1 LECGFGFQIARF
13 IQDVEMNVLNQLRRK
28 SMKWIKHLLVLA
40 IALCST
46 ASLSKAQAT
55 IQFLG
60 GGSSAL
66 FLELGQAAQSSAS
79 TATPCVWTQASSAT
93 ILARDDRTSPATDE
107 KGNYWVTWGKGSGTC
122 AAPAG
127 AFNIYS
133 YQQLDSVVG
142 DKCYFLASA
151 AGSGC
156 IQVLTVAAGT
166 AGGNLLGT
174 GFGPDT
180 PIPAAVIS
188 AINGKRY
195 FVVGTDIR
203 PEDAKFASKR
213 MFTTCGTT
221 LTREPFG
228 TGTYATVGLGY
239 QTSTTGVGL
248 TVKSFFS
255 AKLFN
260 VIDFNIS
267 GTDPITAKP
276 VRTFVVNVVGAQ
288 PIVVAVSPAG
298 GTGIGAAT
306 DISTESLA
314 EFLDGTSG
322 LATDIDG
329 PTAADAVT
337 VLVREPLS
345 GTYNTMEYSV
355 PNTVQFRTSQDAN
368 NCLGASVNSNPLDVA
383 SANGKVA
390 GAARKRVIG
399 TGEMVAEL
407 QSASTST
414 LGYFFWSAGNA
425 AKFTSTNG
433 KYLTVNGVDPLVN
446 SYSETNGV
454 LPATAAE
461 LANVTFNNLNAG
473 DYPIWSA
480 LRLVSTSPT
489 PVGVTNLI
497 AGAQTLN
504 STQHDFITLTN
515 LKTWHSHFTIGSI
528 GISAAANGAT
538 IHTVNDLCSGGN
550 AEAGGDAGGANINKT
565 KNSDFCADFGSKTGV
580 INKNN

>member
-1 LECGFGFQIARF
+1 
-13 IQDVEMNVLNQLRRK
+13 
-28 SMKWIKHLLVLA
+28 MKWIKYLLVLTFVV
-40 IALCST
+40 CST
-46 ASLSKAQAT
+46 ASNSKAQAT
-55 IQFLG
+55 VQFLG

-79 TATPCVWTQASSAT
+79 TGTPCVWTQSSSAS
-93 ILARDDRTSPATDE
+93 ILARDDRTNPATDE
-107 KGNYWVTWGKGSGTC
+107 KGNYWVTWGKGTGTC

-127 AFNIYS
+127 AFNVYS
-133 YQQLDSVVG
+133 YEQLDSVVG
-142 DKCYFLASA
+142 DKCYFLTSTS
-151 AGSGC
+151 GLSGC
-156 IQVLTVAAGT
+156 IQVLTVAAST
-166 AGGNLLGT
+166 AGANLLGA

-180 PIPAAVIS
+180 PIPASVIS
-188 AINGKRY
+188 AVNGKRY

-228 TGTYATVGLGY
+228 TSTYATAGLGY
-239 QTSTTGVGL
+239 QTSTTGVGS

-267 GTDPITAKP
+267 GTDPITAKA
-276 VRTFVVNVVGAQ
+276 VRTYVVNTVGAQ
-288 PIVVAVSPAG
+288 PIVVVVSPAG

-306 DISTESLA
+306 DISTDSLA

-322 LATDIDG
+322 VATDIDG
-329 PTAADAVT
+329 PTAPDPVT

-355 PNTVQFRTSQDAN
+355 PNSLQFRTSQDAN
-368 NCLGASVNSNPLDVA
+368 NCLGASVNSNPMDIA

-407 QSASTST
+407 QSAATNT

-425 AKFTSTNG
+425 AKFTPTNG

-504 STQHDFITLTN
+504 STQHDFITLAN
-515 LKTWHSHFTIGSI
+515 LKTWHSHFTIASV

-550 AEAGGDAGGANINKT
+550 AEAGGDAGGANINKH
-565 KNSDFCADFGSKTGV
+565 KNLDFCADFSSKTGV
-580 INKNN
+580 IDKNN